1 MNRRRMAAIVL
12 AVLAFLGISW
22 RASRIAAAAEKA
34 TEEVLKADDERN
46 EALQKADVAALDHIY
61 ADDLVYANAT
71 GALLTKQQHLADLKG
86 KTLHFISFKHEDVEA
101 VVHGDT
107 GLVTGISKSE
117 VEYKGSVSK
126 SNRRFLNVFSKR
138 DGRWLCV
145 GHFETNISEKE

>member
-1 MNRRRMAAIVL
+1 MAAIVL

-22 RASRIAAAAEKA
+22 RASRIAAAAENA

-46 EALQKADVAALDHIY
+46 EALQKGDVAALEHIY

-86 KTLHFISFKHEDVEA
+86 KTLHFISFKHEDVKA

-126 SNRRFLNVFSKR
+126 SNRRFLNVFSKS

>member
-1 MNRRRMAAIVL
+1 MTRRKLI
-12 AVLAFLGISW
+12 AVAFSALAFLGIAW
-22 RASRIAAAAEKA
+22 RASRSAAAADNA
-34 TEEVLKADDERN
+34 TEEVLKADEERN
-46 EALQKADVAALDHIY
+46 EALQKGDVATLERIY
-61 ADDLVYANAT
+61 SDDLVYANAT

-86 KTLHFISFKHEDVEA
+86 KTLHFISFKHEDVKA

-126 SNRRFLNVFSKR
+126 SNRRFLNVFSKK

>member
-1 MNRRRMAAIVL
+1 MAAVAL
-12 AVLAFLGISW
+12 SFLAFAGIAW
-22 RASRIAAAAEKA
+22 RAAKRVAASENA
-34 TEEVLKADDERN
+34 TEEVLKADEVRN
-46 EALQKADVAALDHIY
+46 EALQKGDVAALDRIY
-61 ADDLVYANAT
+61 SDDLVYANAT
-71 GALLTKQQHLADLKG
+71 GTLLTKQQHLADLKG
-86 KTLHFISFKHEDVEA
+86 KTLHFISFKHEDVKA

-126 SNRRFLNVFSKR
+126 SNRRFLNVFSKK